1 MANPNKNS
9 GLKKYSFTHK
19 DKMKIILEIITG
31 ASIVIAAII
40 AAIGSSVSNNNDN
53 HSETTIVD
61 NHSEPI
67 IVNNNNN
74 NNIYISSESNNKD
87 ELSENTTTTT
97 YNDTVLYEE
106 TSAFSTVPSYTQLP
120 STSVSF
126 TEPMYNTETSTSYD
140 TEPYYKCKSESSKST
155 TTTVDIWDVFSN
167 DHSTPKNQTTQK
179 SSVNETTISENIWS
193 DYVYEVTLEKQEPN
207 LLRFTVQGDLN
218 LFSLPDEQIWETAFK
233 SENTS
238 YAARLTTIG
247 KDILSNK
254 VMIFEYKNGGY
265 YYSDTDIPISSYYD
279 NTKDIFIIE
288 VLIDDANLFESAS
301 LKNNT
306 ISEIHYFN

>member
-1 MANPNKNS
+1 MSNQDNNSWKPN
-9 GLKKYSFTHK
+9 
-19 DKMKIILEIITG
+19 DKAII
-31 ASIVIAAII
+31 IAAII
-40 AAIGSSVSNNNDN
+40 GAMATLSATFFSLKKEVKDSNAPVTSNQIITSNKNDINITPELKSEDEQMENTTVIDSETLLYEYKNTSTVTNEVQDSHFVTTNSPISDSDQSSITDDFYTETTYHNKTA
-53 HSETTIVD
+53 ETTIVD
-61 NHSEPI
+61 
-67 IVNNNNN
+67 
-74 NNIYISSESNNKD
+74 SSPFYWNYSD
-87 ELSENTTTTT
+87 
-97 YNDTVLYEE
+97 D
-106 TSAFSTVPSYTQLP
+106 
-120 STSVSF
+120 
-126 TEPMYNTETSTSYD
+126 
-140 TEPYYKCKSESSKST
+140 
-155 TTTVDIWDVFSN
+155 
-167 DHSTPKNQTTQK
+167 KNVME

-254 VMIFEYKNGGY
+254 VMIFEYKNDGY